1 MPNNNPIDTWTREE
15 CEEYLKQFSKSLKSD
30 AVRKRLRVLTP
41 QPQQQP
47 NSKTAGNDTN
57 VAEVVDAVKQTKEG
71 MNCPP
76 NDQPLNIEDILQS
89 SSIGQQEQSTSS
101 THVDAHENGMAF
113 VGKVVLSVLAFALCI
128 VLVWGLAELF
138 GVSFGLAG
146 KAVSVA
152 VAVPLEAWI
161 WKK

>member
-1 MPNNNPIDTWTREE
+1 MPNNNSIDTWTREE
-15 CEEYLKQFSKSLKSD
+15 CEEYLKQYPKSLKSD
-30 AVRKRLRVLTP
+30 AVRKRFRVLIP
-41 QPQQQP
+41 QPQP
-47 NSKTAGNDTN
+47 TSKTAGNDTN

-76 NDQPLNIEDILQS
+76 KDQSLTLEDILQS